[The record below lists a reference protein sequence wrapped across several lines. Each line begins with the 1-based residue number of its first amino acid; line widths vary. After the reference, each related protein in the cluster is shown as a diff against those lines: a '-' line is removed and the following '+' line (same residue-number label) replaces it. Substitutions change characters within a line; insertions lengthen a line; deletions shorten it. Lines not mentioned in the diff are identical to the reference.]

1 MRYLYWLQ
9 VMAVAVYTHILT
21 KYAVIGDE
29 HTHRRGAVRRVAQPS
44 LTRRLINTR

>member
-29 HTHRRGAVRRVAQPS
+29 HTHRRGLSDGWRS
-44 LTRRLINTR
+44 HL